1 MALGVKPRF
10 RSDYLAAALEDA
22 LADVASMQ
30 ARGRVLD
37 AVGTLVKATGLAA
50 RIGDLCELRDPASAW
65 RMRAEVVAVSRHATL
80 MLPFGDLEGIS
91 SQTEVVNLGRAQ
103 SVRVGDALL
112 GRIVNGFGEPIDECG
127 ALDSPLAYPV
137 RAPAPGALS
146 RRPVTSCL
154 QTGVRAIDGL
164 LTCGEGQRV
173 GIFAPAG
180 AGKSTLLGMI
190 ARGTS
195 ADVTVVGL
203 VGERGREVGEFVHAL
218 HAADAGRKCIYVVAT
233 SDRPAVERAKA
244 ANVATAIAEY
254 FRDQGRRVLLV
265 VDSVT
270 RYARALREIGLAAGE
285 PPTRR
290 GYPPS
295 TFTALPRLFERAG
308 QAAKGSITAFY
319 TVLVD
324 DDEGGDPVGEEVRA
338 TLDGHIVLS
347 SKLVAGG
354 HYPAIDVLASRS
366 RVMPQV
372 VDTGHR
378 DLAEQAGSLLAKYE
392 SIRMLV
398 QVGEY
403 RPGADEHADRALG
416 CHAALLKF
424 LRQDALEQS
433 PLAQTVRDLGR
444 ALDG

>member
-1 MALGVKPRF
+1 MSTVHRQF
-10 RSDYLAAALEDA
+10 RSDYLAAALDQA
-22 LADVASMQ
+22 LISVPPME

-50 RIGDLCELRDPASAW
+50 KVGDLCELRDPGGNWS
-65 RMRAEVVAVSRHATL
+65 MRAEVIGVSRQATL
-80 MLPFGDLEGIS
+80 LLPFGDLDGIS
-91 SQTEVVNLGRAQ
+91 SQTEVVNLGHAQ
-103 SVRVGDALL
+103 RVAVGPALL
-112 GRIVNGFGEPIDECG
+112 GRIVNGFGEPIDGLGSLKG
-127 ALDSPLAYPV
+127 AVEYPV
-137 RAPAPGALS
+137 RALAPNALA
-146 RRPVTSCL
+146 RKPVSKCL

-180 AGKSTLLGMI
+180 AGKSSLLSMI

-203 VGERGREVGEFVHAL
+203 VGERGREVGEFIQAL
-218 HAADAGRKCIYVVAT
+218 RNSDSARKCVFIVAT

-244 ANVATAIAEY
+244 ANVATAVAEY
-254 FRDQGRRVLLV
+254 FRDQGLSVLLL

-308 QAAKGSITAFY
+308 QSATGAITAFY

-324 DDEGGDPVGEEVRA
+324 DDEGGDPIGEEVRA
-338 TLDGHIVLS
+338 TLDGHVVLS
-347 SKLVAGG
+347 NKLAGAG
-354 HYPAIDVLASRS
+354 HYPAIDVLNSRS
-366 RVMPQV
+366 RVMRQITN
-372 VDTGHR
+372 DEHR
-378 DLAEQAGSLLAKYE
+378 AIAADVGNQLTKYDA
-392 SIRMLV
+392 IQMLV

-403 RPGADEHADRALG
+403 RVGGDEEADKALR
-416 CHAALLKF
+416 CRDSLMRF
-424 LRQDALEQS
+424 LRQDLLEQATMQET
-433 PLAQTVRDLGR
+433 LHLMREAV
-444 ALDG
+444 DG

>member
-1 MALGVKPRF
+1 MSTVHRQF
-10 RSDYLAAALEDA
+10 RGDYLAVALDQA
-22 LADVASMQ
+22 LTSVPPTE

-37 AVGTLVKATGLAA
+37 AVGTLVKATGLEA
-50 RIGDLCELRDPASAW
+50 RVGDLCELRNPGSQW
-65 RMRAEVVAVSRHATL
+65 CLRAEVIGVSRQATL
-80 MLPFGDLEGIS
+80 LLPFGDLDGIS
-91 SQTEVVNLGRAQ
+91 SQTEVVHLGHTP
-103 SVRVGDALL
+103 SVAVGPALL
-112 GRIVNGFGEPIDECG
+112 GRILNGFGEPVDGLAPLEG
-127 ALDSPLAYPV
+127 AVEYPV
-137 RAPAPGALS
+137 RATAPNALTRKS
-146 RRPVTSCL
+146 VSKCL
-154 QTGVRAIDGL
+154 QTGVRTIDGL

-180 AGKSTLLGMI
+180 AGKSSLLSMI

-203 VGERGREVGEFVHAL
+203 IGERGREVGEFIHAL
-218 HAADAGRKCIYVVAT
+218 RSSDSARKCVFIVAT

-244 ANVATAIAEY
+244 ANVATAVAEY
-254 FRDQGRRVLLV
+254 FRDQGMSVLLL

-308 QAAKGSITAFY
+308 QSATGAITAFY

-324 DDEGGDPVGEEVRA
+324 DDEGGDPIGEEVRA

-347 SKLVAGG
+347 NKLAGAG
-354 HYPAIDVLASRS
+354 HYPAIDVLGSRS
-366 RVMPQV
+366 RVMRQV
-372 VDTGHR
+372 VDQSHR
-378 DLAEQAGSLLAKYE
+378 ELAADVGSQLTKYD
-392 SIRMLV
+392 SIQMLV

-403 RPGADEHADRALG
+403 RSGADEEADRALR
-416 CHAALLKF
+416 CRDALMRF
-424 LRQDALEQS
+424 LRQDLFD
-433 PLAQTVRDLGR
+433 QTSMQETVYQMRE
-444 ALDG
+444 AVDG